1 MRTKKNYSIRNIEIS
16 LQANYQSLMMKKSDV
31 FFVLFLLLIFVPF
44 FISNDIYSFYK
55 DFNTGYPFLISFLKF
70 AVLATLGELLGL
82 RIRHGHYFE
91 KGFGVIPRA
100 IVWGFLGISIKM
112 AFIIFGEGAPRMLQV
127 MGIQFPVDPPS
138 VILKQDFFATFSG
151 LQVLSAF
158 AVSVTM
164 NVFFAPIFMTFHKI
178 TDTHILANGGSWKC
192 LLKPIPF
199 GKILHDMNWK
209 VQWNFVIMKTIP
221 FFWIPAQT
229 INFLLPPEMRI
240 LVAALLGIVLGVI
253 LSIASIKSREG

>member
-1 MRTKKNYSIRNIEIS
+1 
-16 LQANYQSLMMKKSDV
+16 MKRSDI
-31 FFVLFLLLIFVPF
+31 LFAFCLLAIFVPF
-44 FISNDIYSFYK
+44 FVSDALYTFYK
-55 DFNTGYPFLISFLKF
+55 DFNASFPFLISFIKF
-70 AVLATLGELLGL
+70 AILASMGELLGL
-82 RIRHGHYFE
+82 RIRHGKYYE
-91 KGFGVIPRA
+91 KGFGIIPRA
-100 IVWGFLGISIKM
+100 IVWGILGVSIKM
-112 AFIIFGEGAPRMLQV
+112 AFIIFGEGAPMMLQV
-127 MGIQFPVDPPS
+127 LGLQFPVSPPS
-138 VILKQDFFATFSG
+138 AILKQDFFATFSG
-151 LQVLSAF
+151 LQLLSAF

-192 LLKPIPF
+192 LFKPIPF
-199 GKILHDMNWK
+199 GKILKEMNWK

-229 INFLLPPEMRI
+229 INFLLPPEVRI